1 MSKEKEAVLKSLGA
15 EVVRTPT
22 EAGWEDEESHIR
34 TCWGGSLFLCLPAWG
49 WSRLMKRCSGLQI
62 EIAKKLAKE
71 IPGAVI
77 LDQYNNVQNPL
88 AHYYGT
94 FGEIHVSVLLTLP
107 RVERPTSGR
116 DS

>member
-49 WSRLMKRCSGLQI
+49 SVKADEEVFGAANRDR
-62 EIAKKLAKE
+62 KE
-71 IPGAVI
+71 A
-77 LDQYNNVQNPL
+77 
-88 AHYYGT
+88 
-94 FGEIHVSVLLTLP
+94 S
-107 RVERPTSGR
+107 
-116 DS
+116 